1 MSVVSNQ
8 KCVVLNFKA
17 NFQLAQYSCMLISK
31 NFERQFISMRSMI
44 FPMRSHPIRI
54 HIYISFKDSG
64 LGGLTLPDRIVS
76 IIIPYTYSCL
86 PLFSDWTTPKK
97 RHIHSILTLY
107 NFLLFIHFFIRF
119 FSYIQRVSSDGYR
132 LTLITASLVHTAR
145 YTCISTNEAG
155 AAEKDFDL
163 DVLGKP
169 QPFLCPN
176 KYRKN
181 LI

>member
-1 MSVVSNQ
+1 M
-8 KCVVLNFKA
+8 
-17 NFQLAQYSCMLISK
+17 
-31 NFERQFISMRSMI
+31 
-44 FPMRSHPIRI
+44 
-54 HIYISFKDSG
+54 
-64 LGGLTLPDRIVS
+64 GGLTLPDRIVS

-86 PLFSDWTTPKK
+86 PLFSEWTTPTKK
-97 RHIHSILTLY
+97 THSFNIDTIISY
-107 NFLLFIHFFIRF
+107 YSYIIIVF

-169 QPFLCPN
+169 QLFLCPN